1 MHNGTVGQE
10 QPVRSTC
17 ALLPTGPGVYRF
29 TDDRGRVIY
38 VGRATNLRARTQSYF
53 GDLGD
58 RRHLRRMVPQIAAV
72 EAVVCAS
79 AHEAAWLER
88 NLLERSLPRWNRTR
102 GGQEVPVW
110 LELVEDARRP
120 GLHLSHDPAPGAEA
134 YGPYLGHERAAVAR
148 RGLLRAWPLHL
159 AGTRPA
165 ASDLA
170 FAAARGLGPAD
181 RPDLVAGLRAVL
193 AGQPDALDRHAA
205 ALHAARDIAVA
216 RLAYETAQ
224 QIQTELAA
232 VAWLVAPQRVTGCSP
247 ADFVVTGWTDGVLV
261 RFAAHGGR
269 LDTWQVEHR
278 ATPPPRTATP
288 GPVWEEFA
296 AVNAELAA
304 RLAAGGRA

>member
-1 MHNGTVGQE
+1 M
-10 QPVRSTC
+10 RSRC
-17 ALLPTGPGVYRF
+17 ALLPAQPGVYRF
-29 TDDRGRVIY
+29 RDDRGRVIY
-38 VGRATNLRARTQSYF
+38 LGRATNLRARTQSYF

-120 GLHLSHDPAPGAEA
+120 GLHLSHHPAPGTQA
-134 YGPYLGHERAAVAR
+134 YGPYLGHERAVVAR

-159 AGTRPA
+159 TGTDPDP
-165 ASDLA
+165 SDLA

-181 RPDLVAGLRAVL
+181 RPELVAEVRAVL
-193 AGQPDALDRHAA
+193 AGQPDALGRHAA
-205 ALHAARDIAVA
+205 ALHGARELAVA

-224 QIQTELAA
+224 QIQAELAA

-247 ADFVVTGWTDGVLV
+247 EDFVVTGWADGVMV

-269 LDTWQVEHR
+269 VDSWQVERR
-278 ATPPPRTATP
+278 ASPPPRAATP
-288 GPVWEEFA
+288 GAAWEEFA

-304 RLAAGGRA
+304 RLAGGGRT